1 MQGISIVK
9 QLPKLEQLPCRPPFR
24 LVLFFESLFTQN
36 VLHVLEH
43 ELGVLPGTL
52 EELEAAEKERD
63 ERLPVFPD
71 ITIVALGGAFVKE
84 GRTFVPVW
92 RPGSTAPIEF
102 VRDYGAAWPAD
113 TRFILR

>member
-1 MQGISIVK
+1 MGDLILK
-9 QLPKLEQLPCRPPFR
+9 APPEFEELPCRPPFR

-36 VLHVLEH
+36 VLHVFEH
-43 ELGVLPGTL
+43 ELGVLPGSFQ
-52 EELEAAEKERD
+52 ELKAAEKERD

-71 ITIVALGGAFVKE
+71 ITIVALGGTYTKS
-84 GRTFVPVW
+84 GRTYVPVW
-92 RPGSTAPIEF
+92 RPASGAPIEF